1 MSEHL
6 MYREMEYLEARI
18 TYLEAENDKLL
29 LALQCVSLM
38 KVFPDDEINRMN
50 LDTAIRIA
58 RNALGGENV

>member
-1 MSEHL
+1 
-6 MYREMEYLEARI
+6 MYREIEYLEARI
-18 TYLEAENDKLL
+18 TYLEAENDKLR

-58 RNALGGENV
+58 RTALGGEND